1 MTTFTL
7 RVADVMAAR
16 LSSAETRAWL
26 DAFLREPHDILGD
39 PGPGQA
45 RVSLTLPEAE
55 VKAVAAYLQCRPSSA
70 LRRLA
75 GERLGPPS
83 PMTAPVPHVIA
94 PGAAVSKRTTPKSPA
109 RNRPPAPPKTTVP
122 IFEQDNKIR
131 FQGEALV
138 VGLFILVFLS
148 VMSWVLDISR
158 KKKTDKQH
166 DAPDATKA

>member
-7 RVADVMAAR
+7 RASDVMAAR
-16 LSSAETRAWL
+16 LSSAETRNWL
-26 DAFLREPHDILGD
+26 DTFLRNPHDILD

-55 VKAVAAYLQCRPSSA
+55 VKAVAAYLQCSPSSA

-75 GERLGPPS
+75 GERLRNPS
-83 PMTAPVPHVIA
+83 PMTYPVPDVVA
-94 PGAAVSKRTTPKSPA
+94 PGSIRIRPQSTA
-109 RNRPPAPPKTTVP
+109 RNPPPVLP
-122 IFEQDNKIR
+122 IFQQDKKIR

-138 VGLFILVFLS
+138 VMVFIIAILSIVACVLF
-148 VMSWVLDISR
+148 ISR

-166 DAPDATKA
+166 DIHDATNA